1 MKFSGWL
8 LVGTLLSGVLAR
20 GAEAATVKGKL
31 LYEKVPATLQGLD
44 LQHPVKTPA
53 AEIRIEL
60 RSADQKT
67 VLAHTTTADD
77 GRFQFDAPANAGRV
91 SFVVM
96 AELGNIQVRD
106 PATD

>member
-1 MKFSGWL
+1 MRGEFWIHPPCSAIRRLELAGQVPLHRRRDPVDHL
-8 LVGTLLSGVLAR
+8 LGR
-20 GAEAATVKGKL
+20 GRG
-31 LYEKVPATLQGLD
+31 QGLD

-96 AELGNIQVRD
+96 AELR
-106 PATD
+106 T